1 MKIIYFYP
9 ERKNDFMFQW
19 QRLHFIDELS
29 RYGIEISI
37 MNPLEYDSLEQA
49 YNALLRETRSK
60 HYDLLLMCSS
70 LFVTRELL
78 DDVRRLGTP
87 SLFFR
92 PDNLLIPYFDKDIAS
107 AFDLVWLTSKE
118 TEHLYK
124 KWNVNYFFAPYAANP
139 NNFYPAS
146 NELIRRVCFIG
157 TPYGSRTNMINTI
170 ISSGALIDVYC
181 KNNPALNNTN
191 SESDVKYNPP
201 TRSSIESFCNFLG
214 FHEGRKVLLANL
226 YNRIKKHKLNEN
238 APNLSL
244 FPKVTFEEMNC
255 IYSSYSL
262 AFSSTSARNTDV
274 LSHPVNVINLRA
286 FEIPMAGGLQFCRYS
301 EEMSEYFEE
310 DKEILFYRSNDE
322 LADKARYYTQKAN
335 DTEIKKMKEAARNRA
350 VKEHT
355 WMNRFK
361 QAFELLN
368 LKY

>member
-29 RYGIEISI
+29 RHGIEITI
-37 MNPLEYDSLEQA
+37 MNPLEYESLEQA
-49 YNALLRETRSK
+49 YNSLLQETRNK

-70 LFVTRELL
+70 LFVTKEILE
-78 DDVRRLGTP
+78 DVRRNGTP

-92 PDNLLIPYFDKDIAS
+92 PDNLLIPYFDKEIAS

-124 KWNVNYFFAPYAANP
+124 KWNANFFFAPYAANP
-139 NNFYPAS
+139 YTFHPSSA
-146 NELIRRVCFIG
+146 EQIRKVCFIG
-157 TPYGSRTNMINTI
+157 TPYGSRTNMINVI

-181 KNNPALNNTN
+181 KNNPALNETH
-191 SESDVKYNPP
+191 EEFHAKYNPP
-201 TRSSIESFCNFLG
+201 TWSTVDSLFNFLR
-214 FHEGRKVLLANL
+214 FKEGRKVLLANI
-226 YNRIKKHKLNEN
+226 YNRVKKHNLNEY
-238 APNLSL
+238 APNFSML
-244 FPKVTFEEMNC
+244 PKVTFEEMNS

-262 AFSSTSARNTDV
+262 AFSSTSARNSDV

-301 EEMSEYFEE
+301 EEMSEYFKE
-310 DKEILFYRSNDE
+310 DKEIIFYRSNDE
-322 LADKARYYTQKAN
+322 LADKARYYTQKVS
-335 DTEIKKMKEAARNRA
+335 DSEIKRMKEAARKRA
-350 VKEHT
+350 VNEHT
-355 WMNRFK
+355 WMNRFEK
-361 QAFELLN
+361 AFEKFN